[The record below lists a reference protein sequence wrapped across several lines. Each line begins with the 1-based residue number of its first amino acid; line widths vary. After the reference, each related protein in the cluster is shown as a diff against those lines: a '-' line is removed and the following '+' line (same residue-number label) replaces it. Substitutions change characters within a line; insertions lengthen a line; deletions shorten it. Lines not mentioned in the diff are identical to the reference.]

1 MGDICDIIKS
11 GFKNKGGIKMK
22 HLRKTKIVG
31 TIGPASENKL
41 EELFAAGLNVTR
53 VNYSHGSWDEQ
64 SEKTENIIRLRK
76 ELDIPVALLLDMK
89 GPEIRTGVL
98 ETGNEKVTIEEG
110 QEFTFV
116 NDDIIGNNTKTSIS
130 YKELY
135 KDVKVGGTLLV
146 DDGALEFEIT
156 EIKGKD
162 IVCKALNTGRLGS
175 RKTMNVPGVKVDLP
189 ALTQKDIDDITEGIK
204 RGFDYIAASF
214 VRKASDVIALR
225 NLLDSNG
232 GERVKIISKIEN
244 QEGIDNFEE
253 ILELSDG
260 IMVARGDMGV
270 EIPMEQ
276 VPIVQK
282 RFIKR
287 CNQVG
292 KPVITATQMLESMTS
307 NPRPTRAE
315 VSDVANAVYD
325 TTGAI
330 MLSGECAM
338 GKYPVECVQA
348 MSKISKAIEA
358 DTNYWKRFNK
368 NATSADF
375 NDIESHVAYTT
386 CVTAQNMKAAGIVAY
401 THKGD
406 SVRKLAG
413 FGAGCPIFA
422 ITDDEKTFNQ
432 LSVSF
437 NVVPVLVMGEKTI
450 EDTICKG
457 IEKIKADELVEAGD
471 VLVISG
477 GSKILPNAS
486 ENKVFGGMVRI

>member
-1 MGDICDIIKS
+1 
-11 GFKNKGGIKMK
+11 MK
-22 HLRKTKIVG
+22 EVIRKTNIIG
-31 TIGPASENKL
+31 TIGPASESEEMFTKL
-41 EELFAAGLNVTR
+41 VKAGLNVAR
-53 VNYSHGSWDEQ
+53 INFSHGGYE
-64 SEKTENIIRLRK
+64 ENAVKIATIKKVRETLNK
-76 ELDIPVALLLDMK
+76 PVALMLDTK
-89 GPEIRTGVL
+89 GPEIRTGKL
-98 ETGNEKVTIEEG
+98 ESGDEKVVIEEG

-116 NDDIIGNNTKTSIS
+116 NEDIIGNNTKTSVS
-130 YKELY
+130 YKNLY
-135 KDVKVGGTLLV
+135 QDVKPGATLLV
-146 DDGALEFEIT
+146 DDGAIEFEVL
-156 EIKGKD
+156 EINGKD
-162 IVCKALNTGRLGS
+162 IKCKALNTGRLGS
-175 RKTMNVPGVKVDLP
+175 RKTMNVPNVKVDLP

-214 VRKASDVIALR
+214 VRKVADVKAIR
-225 NLLDSNG
+225 ELLDNNG

-253 ILELSDG
+253 ILALSDG

-325 TTGAI
+325 KTGAI

-338 GKYPVECVQA
+338 GKYPVECVNV

-358 DTNYWKRFNK
+358 ETHYWNRFNRYAK
-368 NATSADF
+368 SFDF
-375 NDIESHVAYTT
+375 NDLESHIAYTT
-386 CVTAQNMKAAGIVAY
+386 CATAQNMNAAGIVAY
-401 THKGD
+401 TRTGD
-406 SVRKLAG
+406 SIRKLAG
-413 FGAGCPIFA
+413 FPCQCPIFA

-432 LSVSF
+432 LAVSV
-437 NVVPVLVMGEKTI
+437 NVCPILIEGAASIEETI
-450 EDTICKG
+450 KKG

-471 VLVISG
+471 IVVISG
-477 GSKILPNAS
+477 GAKVLSS
-486 ENKVFGGMVRI
+486 VEDNKTFTGMLRI

>member
-1 MGDICDIIKS
+1 
-11 GFKNKGGIKMK
+11 MK

-31 TIGPASENKL
+31 TIGPASQSEEMLTKL
-41 EELFAAGLNVTR
+41 MNAGLNVTR
-53 VNYSHGSWDEQ
+53 INFSHGGYEENG
-64 SEKTENIIRLRK
+64 EKIETIKKVRSALNR
-76 ELDIPVALLLDMK
+76 PVALLLDTK

>member
-1 MGDICDIIKS
+1 
-11 GFKNKGGIKMK
+11 MK
-22 HLRKTKIVG
+22 KVLRKTKIVG
-31 TIGPASENKL
+31 TIGPASQSEEVLTKL
-41 EELFAAGLNVTR
+41 MNAGLNVTR
-53 VNYSHGSWDEQ
+53 INFSHGGYEENG
-64 SEKTENIIRLRK
+64 EKIETIKKVRSALNR
-76 ELDIPVALLLDMK
+76 PVALLLDTK

>member
-1 MGDICDIIKS
+1 
-11 GFKNKGGIKMK
+11 MK
-22 HLRKTKIVG
+22 TKLRKTKIVG
-31 TIGPASENKL
+31 TIGPASQSEEMLTKL
-41 EELFAAGLNVTR
+41 VNAGLNVTR
-53 VNYSHGSWDEQ
+53 INFSHGGYEENG
-64 SEKTENIIRLRK
+64 EKIETIKAVREKLNK
-76 ELDIPVALLLDMK
+76 PVALLLDTK

-98 ETGNEKVTIEEG
+98 ETGNEKVTINEG

-116 NDDIIGNNTKTSIS
+116 NDDIIGNNERTSIS

-135 KDVKVGGTLLV
+135 KDVQVGSTLLV
-146 DDGALEFEIT
+146 DDGAIEFEIT
-156 EIKGKD
+156 KIDGKD

-175 RKTMNVPGVKVDLP
+175 RKTMNVPGVKLELP
-189 ALTQKDIDDITEGIK
+189 ALTQKDVDDITEGIK

-214 VRKASDVIALR
+214 VRKEADVKALR

-253 ILELSDG
+253 ILAASDG

-282 RFIKR
+282 HFIKR
-287 CNQVG
+287 CNEVG
-292 KPVITATQMLESMTS
+292 KPVITATQMLESMTQ

-325 TTGAI
+325 ITGAI

-338 GKYPVECVQA
+338 GKYPVECVEA
-348 MSKISKAIEA
+348 MNKISTAIEGSI
-358 DTNYWKRFNK
+358 NYGKRFDK
-368 NATSADF
+368 KSTGKYVEKDLESA
-375 NDIESHVAYTT
+375 IAYST
-386 CVTAQNMKAAGIVAY
+386 CVTAKHIDADAIVAY

-406 SVRKLAG
+406 SIRKLAG
-413 FGAGCPIFA
+413 LGAGCPIFA
-422 ITDDEKTFNQ
+422 ITDDEKTYHQ

-437 NVVPVLVMGEKTI
+437 NVTPVLCKGEATI
-450 EDTICKG
+450 ENTITKG
-457 IEKIKADELVEAGD
+457 IEKLKAEGILEAGD
-471 VLVISG
+471 TVVLSG
-477 GSKILPNAS
+477 GAKILPTDG
-486 ENKVFGGMVRI
+486 ENKVIGGYVKI

>member
-1 MGDICDIIKS
+1 
-11 GFKNKGGIKMK
+11 MK
-22 HLRKTKIVG
+22 KVLRKTKIVG
-31 TIGPASENKL
+31 TIGPASESPEMLEKL
-41 EELFAAGLNVTR
+41 FNAGLNVTR
-53 VNYSHGSWDEQ
+53 INFSHGGYEENG
-64 SEKTENIIRLRK
+64 EKIENIKNVRK
-76 ELDIPVALLLDMK
+76 KLNRPVALLLDTK
-89 GPEIRTGVL
+89 GPEIRTGMLV
-98 ETGNEKVTIEEG
+98 TGKNEKITIEEG

-116 NDDIIGNNTKTSIS
+116 NDEITGDNTKVSVS

-135 KDVKVGGTLLV
+135 KDVSVGGTLLV

-156 EIKGKD
+156 EIRGKD
-162 IVCKALNTGRLGS
+162 IVCKALNTGKLGS

-204 RGFDYIAASF
+204 RGFDYVAASF
-214 VRKASDVIALR
+214 VRKAADVIALR
-225 NLLDSNG
+225 KLLNENG

-253 ILELSDG
+253 ILALSDG

-325 TTGAI
+325 KTGAI

-338 GKYPVECVQA
+338 GKYPVECVEV
-348 MSKISKAIEA
+348 MSRISRAIEA
-358 DTNYWKRFNK
+358 ETHYWRRFNRYAK
-368 NATSADF
+368 NYDF
-375 NDIESHVAYTT
+375 NDLESHIAYTT
-386 CVTAQNMKAAGIVAY
+386 IATAQNMDAAGIVAY
-401 THKGD
+401 TKTGD
-406 SVRKLAG
+406 SIRKLAG
-413 FGAGCPIFA
+413 FPCQCPIFA

-432 LSVSF
+432 LAVSV
-437 NVVPVLVMGEKTI
+437 NVCPILVEGTTSI
-450 EDTICKG
+450 EDTIKKG
-457 IEKIKADELVEAGD
+457 IEKMKSDELVETGD
-471 VLVISG
+471 IVVISG
-477 GSKILPNAS
+477 GAKVLSS
-486 ENKVFGGMVRI
+486 VEENKTFAGMLRI

>member
-1 MGDICDIIKS
+1 
-11 GFKNKGGIKMK
+11 MK
-22 HLRKTKIVG
+22 KVLRKTKIVG
-31 TIGPASENKL
+31 TIGPASQSEEMLTKL
-41 EELFAAGLNVTR
+41 MNAGLNVTR
-53 VNYSHGSWDEQ
+53 INFSHGGYEENG
-64 SEKTENIIRLRK
+64 EKIETIKKVRSALNR
-76 ELDIPVALLLDMK
+76 PVALLLDTK

-130 YKELY
+130 YTELY

>member
-1 MGDICDIIKS
+1 
-11 GFKNKGGIKMK
+11 MK
-22 HLRKTKIVG
+22 KVLRKTKIVG
-31 TIGPASENKL
+31 TIGPASQSEEMLTKL
-41 EELFAAGLNVTR
+41 MNAGLNVTR
-53 VNYSHGSWDEQ
+53 INFSHGGYEENG
-64 SEKTENIIRLRK
+64 EKIETIKKVRSALNR
-76 ELDIPVALLLDMK
+76 PVALLLDTK

-225 NLLDSNG
+225 DLLDSNG

>member
-1 MGDICDIIKS
+1 
-11 GFKNKGGIKMK
+11 MK
-22 HLRKTKIVG
+22 KVLRKTKIVG
-31 TIGPASENKL
+31 TIGPASQSEEVLTKL
-41 EELFAAGLNVTR
+41 MNAGLNVTR
-53 VNYSHGSWDEQ
+53 INFSHGGYEENG
-64 SEKTENIIRLRK
+64 EKIETIKKVRSALNR
-76 ELDIPVALLLDMK
+76 PVALLLDTK

-450 EDTICKG
+450 EDTLCKG

>member
-1 MGDICDIIKS
+1 M
-11 GFKNKGGIKMK
+11 KN
-22 HLRKTKIVG
+22 LRKTKIVG
-31 TIGPASENKL
+31 TIGPASQSEEMLTKL
-41 EELFAAGLNVTR
+41 MNAGLNVTR
-53 VNYSHGSWDEQ
+53 INFSHGGYEENG
-64 SEKTENIIRLRK
+64 EKIETIKKVRSALNR
-76 ELDIPVALLLDMK
+76 PVALLLDTK

>member
-1 MGDICDIIKS
+1 
-11 GFKNKGGIKMK
+11 MK
-22 HLRKTKIVG
+22 KVLRKTKIVG
-31 TIGPASENKL
+31 TIGPASQSEEMLTKL
-41 EELFAAGLNVTR
+41 MNAGLNVTR
-53 VNYSHGSWDEQ
+53 INFSHGGYE
-64 SEKTENIIRLRK
+64 ENGETIKKVRSALNR
-76 ELDIPVALLLDMK
+76 PVALLLDTK